1 MMKIVQKVLLATG
14 LVVVLYFVIG
24 FISMFIPTTELIHAS
39 SAQDYAKQSG
49 TTNLFFPA
57 SASNISYAWSSVG
70 MGGRA
75 HIFRFSAP
83 LADCKMFAQQRFDH
97 YAKQLYDNPTNFP
110 PAEIVPL
117 VELPEDPRPRLKKD
131 YGLKDLGWFDY
142 QGMTNGLTIAQP
154 RSHIPT
160 IWIDVDRSVLYEYW
174 TD

>member
-1 MMKIVQKVLLATG
+1 MTRKVFLATG
-14 LVVVLYFVIG
+14 LIVVLYFVIG
-24 FISMFIPTTELIHAS
+24 FFSMFIPTTELIHAS

-83 LADCKMFAQQRFDH
+83 LDDCKVFARQRFGH
-97 YAKQLYDNPTNFP
+97 YAKQLYDNPTNCP
-110 PAEIVPL
+110 HAEIVPL
-117 VELPEDPRPRLKKD
+117 LELPEDPRPRLRKN

-142 QGMTNGLTIAQP
+142 QGMTNGLTITQP

>member
-1 MMKIVQKVLLATG
+1 MMRMTRKVFLATG
-14 LVVVLYFVIG
+14 LIVVLYFVIG
-24 FISMFIPTTELIHAS
+24 FFSMFIPATELIHAS
-39 SAQDYAKQSG
+39 SAQDYAKQTG

-83 LADCKMFAQQRFDH
+83 LDDCKVFARRRFDH
-97 YAKQLYDNPTNFP
+97 YAKQLYDNPTNCP

-117 VELPEDPRPRLKKD
+117 VELPEDPRPRLRKG
-131 YGLKDLGWFDY
+131 YGLKDLGWFDC
-142 QGMTNGLTIAQP
+142 QGMTNGLTIVRL
-154 RSHIPT
+154 RSHFPT